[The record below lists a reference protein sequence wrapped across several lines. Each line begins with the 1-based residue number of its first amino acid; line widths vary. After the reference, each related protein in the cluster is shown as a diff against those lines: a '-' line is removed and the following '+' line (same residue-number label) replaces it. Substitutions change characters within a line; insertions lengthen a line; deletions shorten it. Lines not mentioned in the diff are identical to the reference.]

1 MWMWGNWRTFPQV
14 SSLSLFQAKSPPL
27 PRPGS
32 LPQASGGGSQQ
43 DQPYKSQREQDRDR
57 EGVWAGAGGALAPGT
72 SCSFP
77 PEPPGAS
84 GSNIP
89 VYCALLASVA
99 LSLLAYM
106 AFKCWC
112 SHKQRQQLAKAQTAE
127 LGAFNRDQMLGESS
141 VFWDSPS
148 SLEPCVPSQ
157 GEPLS
162 PNCSPSHL
170 PSSAP
175 PQSLPNPHVSLMSPI
190 PGLHPELGCRLYLHL
205 PWQQQEEVEQLLE
218 LPRQQQEEVE
228 QLLEASGEPDKG
240 WRGLAGHLGYQAEAV
255 ETMAQSQVPAY
266 TLLRYWAVQEGS
278 GATLRVLADALAVLG
293 CEDVVWA
300 LGPLAEDCSVV

>member
-1 MWMWGNWRTFPQV
+1 MQPLGALLAGRTMLHN
-14 SSLSLFQAKSPPL
+14 SSH
-27 PRPGS
+27 
-32 LPQASGGGSQQ
+32 
-43 DQPYKSQREQDRDR
+43 R
-57 EGVWAGAGGALAPGT
+57 EGMVHVMKAGAGWQ
-72 SCSFP
+72 FP
-77 PEPPGAS
+77 PAPHS
-84 GSNIP
+84 
-89 VYCALLASVA
+89 
-99 LSLLAYM
+99 
-106 AFKCWC
+106 WC
-112 SHKQRQQLAKAQTAE
+112 SRKQRQQLAKARTAE
-127 LGAFNRDQMLGESS
+127 LGAFNRDQMHGDSS
-141 VFWDSPS
+141 VFQDSPS

-162 PNCSPSHL
+162 PNCSPSDL

-190 PGLHPELGCRLYLHL
+190 PGPHPELGCRLYLH
-205 PWQQQEEVEQLLE
+205 

-293 CEDVVWA
+293 REDVVRA
-300 LGPLAEDCSVV
+300 LGPLAGDCSVV

>member
-99 LSLLAYM
+99 LSLLAYV

-112 SHKQRQQLAKAQTAE
+112 SHKQRQQLAKARTAE

-157 GEPLS
+157 G
-162 PNCSPSHL
+162 
-170 PSSAP
+170 
-175 PQSLPNPHVSLMSPI
+175 
-190 PGLHPELGCRLYLHL
+190 LHPELGCRLYLHL
-205 PWQQQEEVEQLLE
+205 PW
-218 LPRQQQEEVE
+218 QQQEEVE

>member
-32 LPQASGGGSQQ
+32 LPQASGEM
-43 DQPYKSQREQDRDR
+43 QPLGALLAGRTMLHNSSHREGMVHVNKTRREQDRDR
-57 EGVWAGAGGALAPGT
+57 EGVGAGGALAPGT
-72 SCSFP
+72 SSPFL

-89 VYCALLASVA
+89 VYCALLASVV
-99 LSLLAYM
+99 LGLLAYV

-112 SHKQRQQLAKAQTAE
+112 SRKQRQQLAKAQTAE
-127 LGAFNRDQMLGESS
+127 LGAFNRDQMHGDSS
-141 VFWDSPS
+141 VFRDSPS

-157 GEPLS
+157 GP
-162 PNCSPSHL
+162 
-170 PSSAP
+170 
-175 PQSLPNPHVSLMSPI
+175 
-190 PGLHPELGCRLYLHL
+190 HPELGCRLYLH
-205 PWQQQEEVEQLLE
+205 

-278 GATLRVLADALAVLG
+278 GATLKVLADALAVLG
-293 CEDVVWA
+293 REDVVRA